1 MKKSRRI
8 ISLVLALI
16 LMLSV
21 IGCSRADEPL
31 RIANESL
38 RIVVDVLQTEIFDIN
53 AALEDLGWYLEHTTD
68 LEKGD
73 YIFECIPAGGAA
85 RETAI
90 SRLRTEIMS
99 GGGPDVFIVQ
109 CSRWEQELFFPLP
122 EKAMELGFFLPL
134 DEYIAAAEYAEWDKF
149 TEVVMDAGKNEEG
162 QQMVPLTYSLPV
174 AMYRKEDVSHTP
186 TNMTWDELQES
197 EELQDAAIRLGS
209 GHTSTAGVRDF
220 QIAYVLGDLADYK
233 NEEILFTEEELL
245 RRVDES
251 IRYTAYFEENN
262 MYETPFSTKTGMGVR
277 FNWDLEAS
285 LQDIN
290 MNGCVMNGLKKTDEL
305 TLVPYYSD
313 DGGNA
318 AIITSFAAVNR
329 NTQHPEEAFMVIDLL
344 MMTNRMQ
351 NGDIFFHHI
360 YPQLESMGMPMHEE
374 LMSEE
379 YIMKGSNVEQYGSY
393 LDDKNFEAF
402 CAVRDQITSVNFSG
416 SVIHELMWMMEEC
429 YRAYE
434 NGEEYSQVVHE
445 AYDSI
450 RQMIAE

>member
-1 MKKSRRI
+1 MF
-8 ISLVLALI
+8 
-16 LMLSV
+16 SV

-31 RIANESL
+31 KIA
-38 RIVVDVLQTEIFDIN
+38 VDVCQTDIYDIKS
-53 AALEDLGWYLEHTTD
+53 ALNDLGWWLERTTD
-68 LEKGD
+68 LEKDD
-73 YIFECIPAGGAA
+73 YIFEYIPSEGAA

-90 SRLRTEIMS
+90 DRLRTEIMS

-109 CSRWEQELFFPLP
+109 CNVWSQELLFPIP
-122 EKAMELGFFLPL
+122 EKAMELDLFLPL

-162 QQMVPLTYSLPV
+162 QQMVPLTYTLPV

-197 EELQDAAIRLGS
+197 EELKDAAIRLGS
-209 GHTSTAGVRDF
+209 GLSSTGVGDF
-220 QIAYVLGDLADYK
+220 QIAYVLGDLADYQ

-277 FNWDLEAS
+277 FNWTSEANH
-285 LQDIN
+285 QDIN
-290 MNGCVMNGLKKTDEL
+290 MNGCVMNGLKKSDEL

-329 NTQHPEEAFMVIDLL
+329 NTQYPEEAFMFIDLL
-344 MMTNRMQ
+344 MMTSRMQ
-351 NGDIFFHHI
+351 NSDIFFHHI
-360 YPQLESMGMPMHEE
+360 YPQLELDSMGMPMHEE

-379 YIMKGSNVEQYGSY
+379 YIMKGSEFEQDWSY
-393 LDDKNFEAF
+393 LDDKNFETF
-402 CAVRDQITSVNFSG
+402 CAVRDQITSVNFAS
-416 SVIHELMWMMEEC
+416 SISHELQRMKVEC

-434 NGEEYSQVVHE
+434 NGEEYSQIVHE
-445 AYDSI
+445 TYDSLQ
-450 RQMIAE
+450 QMISE

>member
-1 MKKSRRI
+1 MKKFFYMLCI
-8 ISLVLALI
+8 ALI

-31 RIANESL
+31 RIA
-38 RIVVDVLQTEIFDIN
+38 VDVRQTEIYDIQS
-53 AALEDLGWYLEHTTD
+53 AMDDLGWYIEHTTD

-73 YIFECIPAGGAA
+73 YIFEYIPSAGAA

-99 GGGPDVFIVQ
+99 GGGPDVFIAQ
-109 CSRWEQELFFPLP
+109 CNEWSQELLFPIP
-122 EKAMELGFFLPL
+122 EKAMELDLFLPL

-149 TEVVMDAGKNEEG
+149 TEVVMDAGKNDEG
-162 QQMVPLTYSLPV
+162 QQMVPLTYTLPV

-197 EELQDAAIRLGS
+197 EDLQDAAIRLGS
-209 GHTSTAGVRDF
+209 GLSSTRCGDF
-220 QIAYVLGDLADYK
+220 QIAYVLGDLADYR

-251 IRYTAYFEENN
+251 IRYTAYFEENKL
-262 MYETPFSTKTGMGVR
+262 YETPFSTKTGMGVR
-277 FNWDLEAS
+277 FNWTSEANH
-285 LQDIN
+285 QDIN
-290 MNGCVMNGLKKTDEL
+290 LNCCPMNGLKKTDKL

-329 NTQHPEEAFMVIDLL
+329 NTRRPDDAFTVLDLL
-344 MMTNRMQ
+344 MMTSRMQ
-351 NGDIFFHHI
+351 NADIFFHHI
-360 YPQLESMGMPMHEE
+360 YPQLELDAMGMPMHEE

-379 YIMKGSNVEQYGSY
+379 YIIKGSKYEQNWSY
-393 LDDKNFEAF
+393 LDDENFETF

-416 SVIHELMWMMEEC
+416 SVIHELMQMMVEC
-429 YRAYE
+429 HRAYE
-434 NGEEYSQVVHE
+434 NGEEYSQIVRE
-445 AYDSI
+445 TYDSI
-450 RQMIAE
+450 QQMISE